1 MTGLLLKIIIN
12 ASAILVASR
21 IISGI
26 RVDNTLTLL
35 GAGLTLGLINA
46 IVRPVLLV
54 LTLPLTLVTLGLF
67 IFILNAIC
75 LALTA
80 WFVPGFE
87 VDNLWAAL
95 LGALSVS
102 VVSWIPNIFVSSRS
116 HNILLDSLEPNYSS
130 RA

>member
-21 IISGI
+21 IISCI

-102 VVSWIPNIFVSSRS
+102 VVSWIPNIFVSSR
-116 HNILLDSLEPNYSS
+116 
-130 RA
+130 